1 MAAVGGPLRE
11 VSIRGRSFPVAGD
24 GDSGRVLGG
33 DQVEVEPNGD
43 GSARI
48 VVQVV
53 PWQYDGVSLVLDDAR
68 GDQEFL
74 METVAMGREGK
85 FVPISATE
93 ASNITYRGDGQV
105 VGEIKRAGGN
115 ATAPITLKGPGSLSR

>member
-1 MAAVGGPLRE
+1 MTAVGGPIRE
-11 VSIRGRSFPVAGD
+11 VSIAGRSFPVAGD
-24 GDSGRVLGG
+24 GDAGRILGG
-33 DQVEVEPNGD
+33 IQTEVEPNGD

-48 VVQVV
+48 IVQVV
-53 PWQYDGVSLVLDDAR
+53 PWQYDSVSLQLDDSR

-74 METVAMGREGK
+74 VEQAAKGALGEYIG
-85 FVPISATE
+85 ISVTE
-93 ASNITYRGDGQV
+93 ASNITYRGDGQI